1 MSVPA
6 AEHGERALRLRF
18 WGVRGSI
25 PAPGLETARYGGN
38 TSCLTLE
45 FPSADDPAKQTLFIL
60 DAGTGIRSLG
70 LSLLR
75 QKRVPLTAHLFLSHT
90 HWDHIQG
97 FPFFAP
103 AFIPGNRILVHG
115 GVGSDG
121 ELATVLTGQ
130 MLHRYFPVSLSE
142 LGSEISFQHTDEG
155 TYEIAGARIHVDDL
169 HHPGT
174 TVGYRFDI
182 GGRSI
187 AYCTDT
193 EPVDVKPGIE
203 PAALRA
209 LPLDPNVLGLSRNA
223 DVLIHDAQYTD
234 AEYPPKVGWGHSP
247 LSFVIRTALAARVKR
262 LILFHHD
269 PMRLDEHL
277 DAFLAEA
284 RALVL
289 ELAAPDDAPL
299 QVDAAAEGMDI
310 VLPFEAHAPHA
321 PLETSVP
328 TAQSAALTPA

>member
-1 MSVPA
+1 VTDPS
-6 AEHGERALRLRF
+6 LRLRF

-25 PAPGLETARYGGN
+25 PTPGPETSRYGGN
-38 TSCLTLE
+38 TSCVTLE
-45 FPSADDPAKQTLFIL
+45 FPSAEPDGNPHLFIL

-70 LSLLR
+70 LSLLKE
-75 QKRVPLTAHLFLSHT
+75 QRVPLTAHLFLSHT

-103 AFIPGNRILVHG
+103 AFMPGNRILVHG
-115 GVGSDG
+115 GVGSDA

-142 LGSEISFQHTDEG
+142 LGSEIVFDHTDSG
-155 TYEIAGARIHVDDL
+155 DYEIAGAGVHVADL

-182 GGRSI
+182 GGRTI

-193 EPVDVKPGIE
+193 EPPGVTPGIDPE
-203 PAALRA
+203 TIAS
-209 LPLDPNVLGLSRNA
+209 LPLDPSVLRLAQDA

-234 AEYPPKVGWGHSP
+234 AEYPPKIGWGHSP

-262 LILFHHD
+262 LVLFHHD
-269 PMRLDEHL
+269 PLRSDDLLDT
-277 DAFLAEA
+277 FLADA
-284 RALVL
+284 CALAL
-289 ELAAPDDAPL
+289 SLAQPTDPPL
-299 QVDAAAEGMDI
+299 RIDAAAEGLEI
-310 VLPFEAHAPHA
+310 TLPQG
-321 PLETSVP
+321 TP
-328 TAQSAALTPA
+328 TLASAQRV

>member
-1 MSVPA
+1 MTTGPIAAASIAAGTDASV
-6 AEHGERALRLRF
+6 RLRF

-25 PAPGLETARYGGN
+25 PSPGPETSRYGGN
-38 TSCLTLE
+38 TSCVTLE
-45 FPSADDPAKQTLFIL
+45 FPVAGGSSDASAADQPPAIFIL

-70 LSLLR
+70 LSLLKE
-75 QKRVPLTAHLFLSHT
+75 KRVPLTAHLFLSHT

-115 GVGSDG
+115 GVGSDA

-142 LGSEISFQHTDEG
+142 LGSEIVFEHTDSG
-155 TYEIAGARIHVDDL
+155 TYEIAGARIHVEDL

-174 TVGYRFDI
+174 TVGYRFDV
-182 GGRSI
+182 GGRTI

-193 EPVDVKPGIE
+193 EPPNVTPG
-203 PAALRA
+203 
-209 LPLDPNVLGLSRNA
+209 LDPATIPSLDLDPAVLALARDA

-247 LSFVIRTALAARVKR
+247 LSFVVRTALAARVKR
-262 LILFHHD
+262 LVLFHHD
-269 PMRLDEHL
+269 PLRSDDML
-277 DAFLAEA
+277 DAFLANA
-284 RALVL
+284 RALAL
-289 ELAAPDDAPL
+289 SLAQPTDPPL
-299 QVDAAAEGMDI
+299 HIEAAAEGLAI
-310 VLPFEAHAPHA
+310 TLPV
-321 PLETSVP
+321 ETP
-328 TAQSAALTPA
+328 ALTPA

>member
-1 MSVPA
+1 MTGPN
-6 AEHGERALRLRF
+6 LRLRF

-25 PAPGLETARYGGN
+25 PAPGPETSRYGGN
-38 TSCLTLE
+38 TSCVTLE
-45 FPSADDPAKQTLFIL
+45 FPEAGDPTRQTLFIL

-75 QKRVPLTAHLFLSHT
+75 QKRLPLTAHLFLSHT

-121 ELATVLTGQ
+121 ELSTVLTGQ

-142 LGSEISFQHTDEG
+142 LGAEISFQHTDEG
-155 TYEIAGARIHVDDL
+155 TYEIAGARIHVDEL

-174 TVGYRFDI
+174 TVGYRVEI
-182 GGRSI
+182 GGRTI

-193 EPVDVKPGIE
+193 EPVDVQPGLD
-203 PAALRA
+203 PAALRS
-209 LPLDPNVLGLSRNA
+209 LPLDPNVVGLARDA

-247 LSFVIRTALAARVKR
+247 LSFVVRTALAARVKR
-262 LILFHHD
+262 LLLFHHD
-269 PMRLDEHL
+269 PMRLDDQL
-277 DAFLAEA
+277 DTLLAEA

-289 ELAAPDDAPL
+289 EHAAPGDAPL
-299 QVDAAAEGMDI
+299 QVDAAAEGMEI
-310 VLPFEAHAPHA
+310 ALPLDSPVAASSPPA
-321 PLETSVP
+321 TPP
-328 TAQSAALTPA
+328 AALASA